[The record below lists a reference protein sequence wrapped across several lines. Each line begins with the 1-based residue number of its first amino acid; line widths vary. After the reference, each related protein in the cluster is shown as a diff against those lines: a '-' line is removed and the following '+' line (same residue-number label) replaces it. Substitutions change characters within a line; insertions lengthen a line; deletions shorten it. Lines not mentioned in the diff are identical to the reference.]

1 MQTVTFDSV
10 SLDEL
15 DGSFIKA
22 LKTLFLGHRLRIT
35 VEPEMT
41 ETEYLNSS
49 SQNRSILEER
59 IKAIESKE
67 NVITFSSVSELRQA
81 LEKI

>member
-15 DGSFIKA
+15 DDSFTKA

-49 SQNRSILEER
+49 LENKRILEER

-67 NVITFSSVSELRQA
+67 NVMTFSSVSELRQA
-81 LEKI
+81 LDKI

>member
-15 DGSFIKA
+15 DGSFTKA

-49 SQNRSILEER
+49 ATNKEILEER
-59 IKAIESKE
+59 IKAIEANE
-67 NVITFSSVSELRQA
+67 NVVTFGSVAELRQA
-81 LEKI
+81 LNKI